1 MVHKLVYLINI
12 EKKEKATAFLIHTID
27 LTSRW
32 QHESSVGSISGSS
45 SLQATATG
53 APIPSNRRSLI
64 AQHQLFNS
72 LKRASS
78 FVGRRHR
85 TCKHEKRW

>member
-64 AQHQLFNS
+64 AASAIQFSQTCFVVR
-72 LKRASS
+72 RASAS
-78 FVGRRHR
+78 DV
-85 TCKHEKRW
+85 